1 MEGLECINRFLKSG
15 GWFVSVRRKLGPCLL
30 SISLK
35 VISRYGTETSIA
47 GTLLHYPCHVQIS
60 CFGHLN
66 EEQQTSTTTAPVDVE
81 NWNAQSIDLGANTAS
96 TSSEHD
102 STGLSSEDDSTGLPL
117 ACGRAGGFSR
127 KSSCT
132 FWTKT
137 GHVQM
142 KRAMVCVVYRVLSL
156 HNLRTYRDIPVV
168 DLMKL
173 S

>member
-15 GWFVSVRRKLGPCLL
+15 GWLVSVRCKLGPCLFSL
-30 SISLK
+30 SLK
-35 VISRYGTETSIA
+35 VA
-47 GTLLHYPCHVQIS
+47 GMALKPRLLVLRFVYPCHVQIS

-156 HNLRTYRDIPVV
+156 HNLRTYRDILVV

>member
-1 MEGLECINRFLKSG
+1 MALKPRLLVLRF
-15 GWFVSVRRKLGPCLL
+15 V
-30 SISLK
+30 
-35 VISRYGTETSIA
+35 
-47 GTLLHYPCHVQIS
+47 YPCHVQIS

-66 EEQQTSTTTAPVDVE
+66 EEQQTSTTTASADVE
-81 NWNAQSIDLGANTAS
+81 NLKKPGISNTQSIDLGANTAS

-156 HNLRTYRDIPVV
+156 HNVRTYCDIPVV